1 MLLMPLLTWVTYRGS
16 WIEKKKRD
24 NQVFPVVTT
33 LDFVVGY
40 GVKHVESKCF
50 PSLSWGAQQGN
61 GENSDVRSLGCSW
74 GTV

>member
-1 MLLMPLLTWVTYRGS
+1 MQF
-16 WIEKKKRD
+16 EKKKGD

-33 LDFVVGY
+33 LDLVVGY